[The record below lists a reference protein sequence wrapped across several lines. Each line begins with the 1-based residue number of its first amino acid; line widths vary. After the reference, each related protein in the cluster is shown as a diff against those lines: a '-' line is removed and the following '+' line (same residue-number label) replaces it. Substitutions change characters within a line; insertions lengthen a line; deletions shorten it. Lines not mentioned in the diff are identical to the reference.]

1 GTDKPILIVHGAD
14 VYVGFNHAQKVWV
27 ASSHDGGITFS
38 SSNVNP
44 NGKLGWS
51 LAGGGTIDPE
61 GNVYFAWAGYTQNGG
76 AKGPVNLYISKS
88 SDRGAT
94 WSNTARHL
102 RLAAGLLGLPV
113 WLGFFGGAER
123 DHL

>member
-1 GTDKPILIVHGAD
+1 MVVIADRTNACTDKPILIAHGAN

-76 AKGPVNLYISKS
+76 AKGPVNSLHQQVVGSWRY
-88 SDRGAT
+88 
-94 WSNTARHL
+94 L
-102 RLAAGLLGLPV
+102 
-113 WLGFFGGAER
+113 E
-123 DHL
+123 